1 MTKNLFSEVFAD
13 LTMKIGEDKANEVFE
28 KFDDMEKAI
37 KFSNADLLKSDEMEN
52 LIFPTNTSEFKNMLN
67 VIKSFVEKS
76 NQKEASDAIIAVLN
90 TLPSDKVVSAYSPL
104 KEVDIISKNRFE
116 RIKETPSPESEPK
129 LPLLK
134 KVIDDFIFMNEID
147 HDIHKEIDNLINY
160 FVNRIRENELRSEDY
175 AKECNFD
182 KSVILSKI
190 KLASYYNLNTGNNFE
205 LSSPEIVCKGN
216 RCAIELS
223 FYNAFLVSIIKITN
237 KWEHKIFDLLD
248 KETLA
253 KNSQFDVIFKA
264 IKLSI
269 VAIINEKMNNF
280 IKSCQDMAKVKYV
293 LTDAEKVAL
302 DEMYLNLL
310 NKKVPMSLR

>member
-76 NQKEASDAIIAVLN
+76 NQKEASDAILAVLN
-90 TLPSDKVVSAYSPL
+90 TLPSDKVVSSYSPL
-104 KEVDIISKNRFE
+104 REIDIISKNRFE

-147 HDIHKEIDNLINY
+147 HDIYKEIDNLINY
-160 FVNRIRENELRSEDY
+160 FVNRIRENELRSDDY

-190 KLASYYNLNTGNNFE
+190 KLASYYNLNSGNNFK

-223 FYNAFLVSIIKITN
+223 FYNAFLVGIIKITN

-269 VAIINEKMNNF
+269 VAIVNEKMNSF
-280 IKSCQDMAKVKYV
+280 IKSCQDMAKVKYT

>member
-13 LTMKIGEDKANEVFE
+13 LTMKIGEDKANEVFT
-28 KFDDMEKAI
+28 KFDEMEKAI

-52 LIFPTNTSEFKNMLN
+52 LVFPTTASEFKNMLN
-67 VIKSFVEKS
+67 VVKSFVDKS

-90 TLPSDKVVSAYSPL
+90 TLPNDKIVSAYSPL

-147 HDIHKEIDNLINY
+147 HDINKELDDLINY
-160 FVNRIRENELRSEDY
+160 FANRIRENELRSNDY

-182 KSVILSKI
+182 KSIIVSKI

-205 LSSPEIVCKGN
+205 LSSPEIICKGN
-216 RCAIELS
+216 RAVLEIS
-223 FYNAFLVSIIKITN
+223 FYNAFLIGVIKITN

-248 KETLA
+248 KEVLA

-269 VAIINEKMNNF
+269 VSIVNEKMNNF
-280 IKSCQDMAKVKYV
+280 IKTCQEFSKAKHV
-293 LTDAEKVAL
+293 LTDPEKIAL
-302 DEMYLNLL
+302 DELYLHLL